1 MEADGHRREEE
12 GRVRKDG
19 EEEEKMGWTS
29 RVREGRGGRAASFS
43 TFTKCSL

>member
-19 EEEEKMGWTS
+19 EEEKMGCTS
-29 RVREGRGGRAASFS
+29 RAHEGRGGCAESFS
-43 TFTKCSL
+43 TFTRYSL

>member
-19 EEEEKMGWTS
+19 EEEKMEYTS
-29 RVREGRGGRAASFS
+29 RAHEGRGGRAESFS
-43 TFTKCSL
+43 TFARRSL